1 MGRQNNKQMK
11 TFKVFISDTYDQILL
26 NRYYMYLCYILL
38 FTLVFNWINQ
48 LKYIEFKHRKF

>member
-38 FTLVFNWINQ
+38 FTLVFN
-48 LKYIEFKHRKF
+48 

>member
-1 MGRQNNKQMK
+1 MARQNNKQMK

-48 LKYIEFKHRKF
+48 LKYIEFEHRKF